1 MKRPLMTRAIDHTDI
16 EKSLADGLLSC
27 LTQTPWSN
35 ITLAQVAEQAGIP
48 LPDLAG
54 RINERDQL
62 LTILMRRNDHHMIS
76 ASGPFMAEDTA
87 KDRLFDVI
95 MARIDI
101 LQANRGAYLR
111 LFNGLR
117 RDPLTALSKLPSL
130 KISLNWMLHAA
141 QLGPGGI
148 KGHLQRLALGRVYL
162 QTIQAWRADDSAD
175 LGKTMA
181 KLDQL
186 LAGSMRFIHRRT
198 SSEMVDWTTI

>member
-1 MKRPLMTRAIDHTDI
+1 
-16 EKSLADGLLSC
+16 
-27 LTQTPWSN
+27 
-35 ITLAQVAEQAGIP
+35 VAEQAGIP

-62 LTILMRRNDHHMIS
+62 LTILMRRNDHQMIS

-95 MARIDI
+95 MARIDL

-117 RDPLTALSKLPSL
+117 RDPLSALSQLHPL
-130 KISLNWMLHAA
+130 KVSLNWILQSAKI
-141 QLGPGGI
+141 QSGRLG
-148 KGHLQRLALGRVYL
+148 GHLQRLALGRVYL
-162 QTIQAWRADDSAD
+162 QTIHAWRADDSGD

-181 KLDQL
+181 ELDRL
-186 LAGSMRFIHRRT
+186 LAKSMRFIHRQT
-198 SSEMVDWTTI
+198 ANETVDWTAV